1 MKKILS
7 LVFFSVMAF
16 CAYAQQP
23 QVSADT
29 KVTYSTASNP
39 KVSSSKIH
47 ITPEDMVL
55 TPGQD
60 NNVHFAVDGVSPNQI
75 IVKVVS
81 ENLCKGRKG
90 EQFGDYILTPTATEG
105 EVLVRVGSMD
115 FMGAFVRHGDVT
127 LYIGAK
133 TEKTASE
140 AEPASVEEPAA
151 PAPAAAPATRIHTV
165 EEIIEVVEPNE

>member
-1 MKKILS
+1 MKHLLS
-7 LVFFSVMAF
+7 ISFLCLLAISV
-16 CAYAQQP
+16 YAQQP
-23 QVSADT
+23 QVSANT

-55 TPGQD
+55 TPGKD

-90 EQFGDYILTPTATEG
+90 EQFGDYILTPTASEG
-105 EVLVRVGSMD
+105 EVVVRVGSMD

-127 LYIGAK
+127 LYIGSK
-133 TEKTASE
+133 T
-140 AEPASVEEPAA
+140 EPASKEVEPTSVEEEAA
-151 PAPAAAPATRIHTV
+151 PAPAAAPATRIHT
-165 EEIIEVVEPNE
+165 EEIIETVVPE

>member
-1 MKKILS
+1 MKHLLS
-7 LVFFSVMAF
+7 ISFLCLLAISV
-16 CAYAQQP
+16 YAQQP
-23 QVSADT
+23 QVSANT

-55 TPGQD
+55 TPGKD

-90 EQFGDYILTPTATEG
+90 EQFGDYILTPTASEG
-105 EVLVRVGSMD
+105 EVVVRVGSMD
-115 FMGAFVRHGDVT
+115 FMGAFVCHGDVT
-127 LYIGAK
+127 LYIGSK
-133 TEKTASE
+133 
-140 AEPASVEEPAA
+140 AEPASKEVEPTSVEEEAA
-151 PAPAAAPATRIHTV
+151 PAPTAAPATRIHT
-165 EEIIEVVEPNE
+165 EEIIETVVPE